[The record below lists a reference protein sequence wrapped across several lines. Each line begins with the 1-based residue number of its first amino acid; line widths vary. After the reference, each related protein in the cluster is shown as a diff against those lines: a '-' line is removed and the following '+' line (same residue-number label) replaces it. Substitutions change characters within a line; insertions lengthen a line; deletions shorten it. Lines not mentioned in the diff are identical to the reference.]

1 MLVCSDHPEATEV
14 TSALIADIP
23 GMRALDAGRLTA
35 AGAIESL
42 TAVLIGM
49 NVRYRTRLS
58 VRLTGLPGE

>member
-1 MLVCSDHPEATEV
+1 
-14 TSALIADIP
+14 
-23 GMRALDAGRLTA
+23 MRALDAGRLTA